1 MNKTITFADKLTA
14 WFALLSGLS
23 ISAVAVW
30 YSVAGLVAIFAASVI
45 PIIVMGVVLEVGKLV
60 ATVWLKQNWSIAPR
74 LIRLYLFIAVLILM
88 LITSMGI
95 FGYLSKAHLDQAV
108 PTGNVVAQ
116 VAIFDEKIKTQRE
129 NIEAGRRALKQM
141 DATIDET
148 IARSKT
154 DQGAVNANAMRT
166 RQAKERTQI
175 QTEIARAQTEIAKL
189 NEQRAPIAAELRK
202 VEAEVGPIKYI
213 AALLYSDNPDTNTLE
228 KAVRWVIILIVVIF
242 DPLAVVLL
250 LASQYSFASFKKRD
264 EEGGVIL
271 DHDGTIIGVQSND
284 KPKQKVEPT
293 ITESVPDIS
302 TITPAYPVTDS
313 DLEELAKAKAEAKEK
328 VYDAPAAVYADIT
341 TEQAFKEA
349 VDAGIYNPDGTLIET
364 PKTFAP
370 PGTPGEVWDTP
381 LETQSEQQP
390 DNKLDKIY
398 KASTE
403 ELAKQKRSR
412 GWFNAVFPK
421 QDNN

>member
-1 MNKTITFADKLTA
+1 M
-14 WFALLSGLS
+14 
-23 ISAVAVW
+23 
-30 YSVAGLVAIFAASVI
+30 
-45 PIIVMGVVLEVGKLV
+45 
-60 ATVWLKQNWSIAPR
+60 
-74 LIRLYLFIAVLILM
+74 
-88 LITSMGI
+88 
-95 FGYLSKAHLDQAV
+95 
-108 PTGNVVAQ
+108 
-116 VAIFDEKIKTQRE
+116 
-129 NIEAGRRALKQM
+129 
-141 DATIDET
+141 
-148 IARSKT
+148 
-154 DQGAVNANAMRT
+154 
-166 RQAKERTQI
+166 
-175 QTEIARAQTEIAKL
+175 
-189 NEQRAPIAAELRK
+189 RK

-213 AALLYSDNPDTNTLE
+213 AALLYNDDPDTNTLE

-250 LASQYSFASFKKRD
+250 LASQYSFASFKRRD

-271 DHDGTIIGVQSND
+271 DRDGTIIGVQSTD
-284 KPKQKVEPT
+284 QPKQKIEPV

-302 TITPAYPVTDS
+302 TITPAYPVTDN

-381 LETQSEQQP
+381 VETQSEQQP
-390 DNKLDKIY
+390 DDKLDKIY

-421 QDNN
+421 RDNN